1 MVKSMA
7 KFDYKKQ
14 TNSEHIVIN
23 GFKIAPAEADDL
35 KSAVSFAGGM
45 REFPVLPPSIPYG
58 RFVVTFNEDGTLV
71 VSRDGVLGDI
81 EFSFDTV
88 DQLIVAINDASQVSA
103 DQKKLKPAPRAT
115 GGLDMFNSGDIIEGR
130 D

>member
-1 MVKSMA
+1 MA

-35 KSAVSFAGGM
+35 KSAISFAGGM
-45 REFPVLPPSIPYG
+45 RDFPVLPPSIPYG
-58 RFVVTFNEDGTLV
+58 RFVVAFNEGGILV
-71 VSRDGVLGDI
+71 VSRDGALGEI

-103 DQKKLKPAPRAT
+103 DNKKLKPSPRAT
-115 GGLDMFNSGDIIEGR
+115 GSLDMFNSGDILEGR
-130 D
+130 E

>member
-1 MVKSMA
+1 MA
-7 KFDYKKQ
+7 EFNFKDK

-23 GFKIAPAEADDL
+23 GFRIAPAEADDL

-58 RFVVTFNEDGTLV
+58 RFIVTFNEDGTLV
-71 VSRDGVLGDI
+71 VSRDGSLGEI

-88 DQLIVAINDASQVSA
+88 DQLVVAINDASQISA

-115 GGLDMFNSGDIIEGR
+115 GGLDFFNSGDIIEGR

>member
-1 MVKSMA
+1 MA
-7 KFDYKKQ
+7 KFNFKDK

-35 KSAVSFAGGM
+35 KSAISFAGGM
-45 REFPVLPPSIPYG
+45 RDFPSLPPDIHYG
-58 RFVVTFNEDGTLV
+58 RFIVTFNEDGTLIA
-71 VSRDGVLGDI
+71 SRDDGLGEI

-88 DQLIVAINDASQVSA
+88 DQLIVAINNAAKVSA
-103 DQKKLKPAPRAT
+103 DNKKLKPSPRAT
-115 GGLDMFNSGDIIEGR
+115 GGLDMYNSGDVIEGR

>member
-1 MVKSMA
+1 MA
-7 KFDYKKQ
+7 EFNFKDK

-23 GFKIAPAEADDL
+23 GFRIAPAEADDL

-58 RFVVTFNEDGTLV
+58 RFVVVFNEDGTLV
-71 VSRDGVLGDI
+71 VSRDGSLGEI

-103 DQKKLKPAPRAT
+103 DNKKLKPSPRAT
-115 GGLDMFNSGDIIEGR
+115 GGLDFFNSGDVIEGR

>member
-1 MVKSMA
+1 MA
-7 KFDYKKQ
+7 EFNFKDK

-23 GFKIAPAEADDL
+23 GFRIAPAEADDL

-58 RFVVTFNEDGTLV
+58 RFVVAFNKDGTLV
-71 VSRDGVLGDI
+71 VSRDGSLGEI

-88 DQLIVAINDASQVSA
+88 DQLVVAINDASQISA

-115 GGLDMFNSGDIIEGR
+115 GGLDFFNSGDIIEGR

>member
-1 MVKSMA
+1 MA
-7 KFDYKKQ
+7 EFNFKDK

-23 GFKIAPAEADDL
+23 GFRIAPAEADDL

-58 RFVVTFNEDGTLV
+58 RFVVTFNGDGILV
-71 VSRDGVLGDI
+71 VSRDGSLGEI

-88 DQLIVAINDASQVSA
+88 DQLVVAINDASQISA

-115 GGLDMFNSGDIIEGR
+115 GGLDFFNSGDIIEGR